1 MDLQGSITHG
11 EFDVKKTSIIGL
23 SAIIPAIA
31 MSSLVEAKTVLSAKE
46 RCFQLGQPIPGAKN
60 WTLKIKPQQ
69 ALSTKP
75 GAIVGT
81 VALAHGETTTY
92 PPENNSLQLT
102 GAASFVTSQSGEA
115 PFDTVR
121 IALIGNT
128 YSSHDDGNRMV
139 SWNASLILTPEVK
152 GKIPGGQFVGFKTFT
167 PLVGPDL
174 APSIQEQID
183 ESVSEISCTSF

>member
-1 MDLQGSITHG
+1 VDLQGSITHG
-11 EFDVKKTSIIGL
+11 EFDVKKINIIGL
-23 SAIIPAIA
+23 SAIISAIA
-31 MSSLVEAKTVLSAKE
+31 MSSVVEAKTVLSAKE
-46 RCFQLGQPIPGAKN
+46 RCFQLGQPMIGGKN

-69 ALSTKP
+69 ALTTKP
-75 GAIVGT
+75 GAIIGT
-81 VALAHGETTTY
+81 VALAHGSQTTN
-92 PPENNSLQLT
+92 PPENNALQLT

-128 YSSHDDGNRMV
+128 YSSHDDGNRIV
-139 SWNASLILTPEVK
+139 SWNTSLILQPEVK

-174 APSIQEQID
+174 APSVQEQID

>member
-1 MDLQGSITHG
+1 MKKITTLALTG
-11 EFDVKKTSIIGL
+11 LAVAMSL
-23 SAIIPAIA
+23 SAA
-31 MSSLVEAKTVLSAKE
+31 VEAKTVLSAKE

-69 ALSTKP
+69 ALTTKP
-75 GAIVGT
+75 GAVIET
-81 VALAHGETTTY
+81 VALAHGKTTTN

-102 GAASFVTSQSGEA
+102 GAGSFVTPESGEA

-121 IALIGNT
+121 IALVGNT
-128 YSSHDDGNRMV
+128 YSSHDAGNRMV
-139 SWNASLILTPEVK
+139 SWNASLILKPEVK

-183 ESVSEISCTSF
+183 ESVSEISCSEF